1 MTQDKTTDQ
10 IIDAEP
16 TDADVGDADVGGD
29 GAAASGSVAGGGVDG
44 AQRFKDKDEREK
56 QSRLDAL
63 EAEKQSHERQM
74 REATVGAA
82 KGETAT
88 NAGLDQVEA
97 FNSGYSSRGKAGTG
111 RGDGVDI
118 NYDDQSTI
126 EQEDR
131 YNTRRDISRQRSHQA
146 RRTRVV
152 QSSIMT
158 DEAIREAERDA
169 DREASRAR
177 RRGEEVKKQPEP
189 DFELGF

>member
-10 IIDAEP
+10 IIDAES
-16 TDADVGDADVGGD
+16 TDADIGDADVGGD
-29 GAAASGSVAGGGVDG
+29 PAATSGSVAGGGVDG

-56 QSRLDAL
+56 QSRLDEL

-111 RGDGVDI
+111 RGDGWT
-118 NYDDQSTI
+118 STMMT
-126 EQEDR
+126 
-131 YNTRRDISRQRSHQA
+131 NLLLSK
-146 RRTRVV
+146 RTAITLVV
-152 QSSIMT
+152 IFP
-158 DEAIREAERDA
+158 DNDLI
-169 DREASRAR
+169 
-177 RRGEEVKKQPEP
+177 RRGVP
-189 DFELGF
+189 G

>member
-1 MTQDKTTDQ
+1 MTQDKITDQ
-10 IIDAEP
+10 IIEAES
-16 TDADVGDADVGGD
+16 TDADVGGD
-29 GAAASGSVAGGGVDG
+29 AGAATSDAVSSGGVDG

-56 QSRLDAL
+56 QSRLDVL

-74 REATVGAA
+74 RESTVGSA

-131 YNTRRDISRQRSHQA
+131 YNTGRDVSRQRSHQA

-158 DEAIREAERDA
+158 DEAIREAERKA
-169 DREASRAR
+169 DRQASRAR
-177 RRGEEVKKQPEP
+177 RRGEEVKKQSEP
-189 DFELGF
+189 DFELGFS